1 MNKLRQVRLRKIA
14 EELQKQYE
22 LIGEIQQ
29 EEQEAL
35 DATPESFED
44 KIDTLQ
50 SNVDSLDNIIYNLDQ
65 VISDI
70 NDLV

>member
-35 DATPESFED
+35 DNTPETFTD
-44 KIDTLQ
+44 KIDSIQCNLD
-50 SNVDSLDNIIYNLDQ
+50 VLDNTITNLDQ
-65 VISDI
+65 VISDL
-70 NDLV
+70 NDLF

>member
-1 MNKLRQVRLRKIA
+1 MNKLRQVRLSKVA
-14 EELQKQYE
+14 EELYKQYE
-22 LIGEIQQ
+22 LLAEIQQ
-29 EEQEAL
+29 EEQDAL

-50 SNVDSLDNIIYNLDQ
+50 SNVDSLDEIVSNLDQ